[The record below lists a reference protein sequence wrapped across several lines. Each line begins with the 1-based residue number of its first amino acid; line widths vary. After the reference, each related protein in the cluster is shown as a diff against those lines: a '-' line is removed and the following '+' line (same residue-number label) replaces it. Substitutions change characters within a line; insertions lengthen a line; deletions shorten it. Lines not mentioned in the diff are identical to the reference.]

1 MNLKN
6 LLKTVKSFILKIKRF
21 KYFIVKNTT
30 INYFLVIQISDKFYD
45 KAFKLQSIKHFES
58 LCFNCGIFIEF
69 DHFINSELVDDG
81 GTTYHMDIA
90 FVDRKGF
97 IAIVEFQSSVVTE
110 DDVDRFMKYAVLTH
124 LREGKNV
131 HIYVISTVEEQD
143 RVIRRKWN
151 LFNEFTI
158 YIKSLKSID

>member
-58 LCFNCGIFIEF
+58 LC
-69 DHFINSELVDDG
+69 L
-81 GTTYHMDIA
+81 
-90 FVDRKGF
+90 
-97 IAIVEFQSSVVTE
+97 IVAYLS
-110 DDVDRFMKYAVLTH
+110 
-124 LREGKNV
+124 
-131 HIYVISTVEEQD
+131 
-143 RVIRRKWN
+143 N
-151 LFNEFTI
+151 LIT
-158 YIKSLKSID
+158 L

>member
-90 FVDRKGF
+90 FVDRRGF
-97 IAIVEFQSSVVTE
+97 IAILNS
-110 DDVDRFMKYAVLTH
+110 KVL
-124 LREGKNV
+124 L
-131 HIYVISTVEEQD
+131 
-143 RVIRRKWN
+143 
-151 LFNEFTI
+151 
-158 YIKSLKSID
+158 